1 MIIPADQRFNDAAC
15 GLLWTSRDG
24 TILAVNPTFCQ
35 WLDFEA
41 AALEGR
47 TFQELLTVGGRLFHQ
62 THWFP
67 LLEMQGS
74 VTEVKLDFYSRQR
87 IKVTMVVNARLISQ
101 YGEEAVYSIAAFS
114 SKDRDRYERE
124 LLQARRVALER
135 LEEISLLQQAA
146 SARSKFS
153 ERLVGIV
160 SHDLRNPLSAI
171 RMGTDI
177 LTMGETDPCRL
188 RTSNRIN
195 QSVDRALELIENL
208 LDFTL
213 AESGRPIPMKRKPM
227 DLHKAICAG
236 VEELRWSFPG
246 AVIQHETI
254 GDGAVVADATQ
265 LTRLLG
271 NLVANANRYGDRS
284 KPIKVLSQ
292 VQNDLARL
300 QVINDGPTIPPET
313 IARIFQPMERGSN
326 DEGGGVGLGLYIVDQ
341 IAKSHGGHATI
352 ASSADRGTCVT
363 VEFPP
368 TAPLSPASE
377 CPH

>member
-1 MIIPADQRFNDAAC
+1 MNIPADQQFAEAAC
-15 GLLWTSRDG
+15 GLLWTKQDG

-35 WLDFEA
+35 WLDFEPID
-41 AALEGR
+41 LVGR
-47 TFQELLTVGGRLFHQ
+47 TFQELLTIGGRLFHQ

-74 VTEVKLDFYSRQR
+74 VTEVKLDFYSQQRQ
-87 IKVTMVVNARLISQ
+87 KVAMIVNARAVHTSTA
-101 YGEEAVYSIAAFS
+101 EVVYSIATFA

-124 LLQARRVALER
+124 LLSARRVALSR

-146 SARSKFS
+146 TARSKFS

-177 LTMGETDPCRL
+177 LTMGETDSGRL
-188 RTSNRIN
+188 RTSQRIN

-213 AESGRPIPMKRKPM
+213 TESGRPIPMKLKPVN
-227 DLHKAICAG
+227 LHEMVSSA
-236 VEELRWSFPG
+236 VEELRWTFPG
-246 AVIQHETI
+246 ATIQHNAQ
-254 GDGAVVADATQ
+254 GAGAVVADAAQ
-265 LTRLLG
+265 LARLLG

-284 KPIKVLSQ
+284 QPIEIRSEVRG
-292 VQNDLARL
+292 DLASL
-300 QVINDGPTIPPET
+300 QVINQGPTIPSSL
-313 IARIFQPMERGSN
+313 ISRMFQPMERGAT

-341 IAKSHGGHATI
+341 IARAHGGQATI
-352 ASSADRGTCVT
+352 SSFPLDGTRVSIT
-363 VEFPP
+363 FPVRP
-368 TAPLSPASE
+368 PEAPSSL
-377 CPH
+377 